1 MTFDQIFDKI
11 VLSIGL
17 IIIAFLAVVM
27 PIVYVREKAYAKYIN
42 RETEAK
48 LKKAEGTIDSLQKEK
63 EALKGKNKELERKIA
78 VRDEEIAYYVKK
90 NDEAKQNNS
99 RLRAESE
106 SQKTE
111 IARLNDELNKLKND
125 IIVRLEK
132 LCPDAIALFSEESE
146 HTPEYYDK
154 WYEVFEEL
162 YQQRKADYLS
172 EKFNK
177 NPFFNDINNS
187 LLPRYKR
194 RAIFESILSG
204 ALNRADDTDLS
215 ITKINLSAEV
225 KSVKRTA
232 KKTEENLYTTSLIK
246 CNCDSYKKGKLQG
259 IPCKHMELLAYAIGY
274 LQLNK
279 DLIEQTDKKSV
290 TRLAQLQDEYTH
302 LQGLHKDLER
312 EYKKLQTKTQKKK
325 EKSRSSSLS

>member
-1 MTFDQIFDKI
+1 MSVLEIFAI
-11 VLSIGL
+11 LAGM
-17 IIIAFLAVVM
+17 IIISIIFENIARIKESPLKEV
-27 PIVYVREKAYAKYIN
+27 IDELRKDKKSLEDKA
-42 RETEAK
+42 
-48 LKKAEGTIDSLQKEK
+48 
-63 EALKGKNKELERKIA
+63 KELEEKLAEANAKIDQSSDLDKKIER
-78 VRDEEIAYYVKK
+78 RDEEIAYYVKK
-90 NDEAKQNNS
+90 NDDTKQNNS

-106 SQKTE
+106 SQKSE

-125 IIVRLEK
+125 IIVRLEE

-154 WYEVFEEL
+154 WYAVFEEL
-162 YQQRKADYLS
+162 YQQRKSDYLS
-172 EKFNK
+172 EKFDK
-177 NPFFNDINNS
+177 NPFFNDINDS

-246 CNCDSYKKGKLQG
+246 CNCDSYKKGKLKG

-290 TRLAQLQDEYTH
+290 TRLAQLHDEYTH
-302 LQGLHKDLER
+302 FQALYEDLER

-325 EKSRSSSLS
+325 EKSRSSPQKTK

>member
-1 MTFDQIFDKI
+1 MSVLEIFAI
-11 VLSIGL
+11 LAGM
-17 IIIAFLAVVM
+17 IIISIIFENIARIKESPL
-27 PIVYVREKAYAKYIN
+27 EKVIDELRKD
-42 RETEAK
+42 
-48 LKKAEGTIDSLQKEK
+48 KKALEEK
-63 EALKGKNKELERKIA
+63 LAEANAKNDQSSDLDKKIA
-78 VRDEEIAYYVKK
+78 RRDEEIAYYVKK
-90 NDEAKQNNS
+90 NDDTKQNNS

-125 IIVRLEK
+125 IIVRLEE

-162 YQQRKADYLS
+162 YRQRKSDYLS
-172 EKFNK
+172 QKFDK
-177 NPFFNDINNS
+177 NPFFNDINYS

-215 ITKINLSAEV
+215 ITKINLSADV

-232 KKTEENLYTTSLIK
+232 KGKEKVNLYTTTLEK
-246 CNCDSYKKGKLQG
+246 CDCGDNGNRHN
-259 IPCKHMELLAYAIGY
+259 PCKHMELLAFAIGY

-279 DLIEQTDKKSV
+279 DLIEQTHQKSV
-290 TRLAQLQDEYTH
+290 TRLAQLHDEYTH
-302 LQGLHKDLER
+302 LQELYEDLER
-312 EYKKLQTKTQKKK
+312 EYNKLQTKTQKKK
-325 EKSRSSSLS
+325 EKSRNSSLS